1 MDDAIAASEA
11 LWRDLADRY
20 RVEAVLG
27 RGGMATV
34 FLATDLRHQRRVAIK
49 VLRPEVAS
57 VLGTARF
64 LREINISST
73 LTHPHLV
80 PLYDSGEA
88 GGQLYYVMPF
98 MDGETLR
105 ARLKRERQLSLED
118 ALRITLE
125 VAEGLGYAH
134 EHGIVHR
141 DVKPENILFQGGR
154 AMVAD
159 FGIARAIAASA
170 TESVT
175 TSGIVIGTVP
185 YMSPEQAAGER
196 DLDARS
202 DLYSVGCV
210 LYEMLTGE
218 PPFTGANVQ
227 AIIAR
232 HIAERAPSISV
243 VRPDLPESVEAMVR
257 RALAKTPAD
266 RFATAADFSATVRAC
281 STHRTT
287 RSRRVRRLAALV
299 PVVVLLAAAAI
310 LVARSALG
318 GALHNQDW
326 LLVADFDGPSSDPQ
340 LATAVRDLVTQS
352 LRQSRY
358 VRLVDRHQLSNL
370 MRNAGIPETTHVD
383 ANRARELAV
392 RSSIRA
398 VLRGAIRKLDTTNYE
413 VVVHVIGV
421 ENGKSLASVVNT
433 STEPGLPQAVEVLS
447 RDLRGQLGERHSE
460 LVANRPARSV
470 ATPSFTAFRLYSAAA
485 DAIEMHGDIN
495 TSNALLREAVRLDT
509 AFAIA
514 WSYLAS
520 NYLNA
525 RQIDSARAAY
535 GHALAHAERMSVADD
550 YRLKGDVAY
559 ALDHDLRAAVQ
570 WYDLFLAE
578 APSSGGRMN
587 RGFYLA
593 ALGEFDRALSDFE
606 QAIAQSPFGPD
617 QLQPELNNE
626 AAVLVSLGRLG
637 EARRVTSKLAGPF
650 AQLMEIMIPAA
661 ESRWAAA
668 ESASAL
674 AMPKS
679 PPGFLRSNAVVAYA
693 SALAAQGA
701 ARAADSVLDSEA
713 NASTGSS
720 RRVLERLRLLLA
732 IAGGRSV
739 TPRPGLLSN
748 DTTAAG
754 RVAHALLEAAS
765 GDSSSARADLG
776 TLSTLGARDSVV
788 LGAGPLVV
796 ESLIAEKAGNHRR
809 VVDLLGK
816 VALAGEYDA
825 GIPDRPDSFLTRWI
839 TASAYEQLG
848 RLDSAAAY
856 YELVVRPT
864 RVPPLHYSMRG
875 ICYGFAYRHLAA
887 ISERRGDRASAL
899 RQLDTLLSAFRKPD
913 STVAPLMVDA
923 RRMRARLV
931 ARVALTPLPSAT
943 PSPTLQGAHNVIRT
957 TPFAVRRISRR
968 RRDRGVSNEREAPSR
983 YGGIRWRNN

>member
-1 MDDAIAASEA
+1 VDDAIEATEA
-11 LWRDLADRY
+11 LWRALADRY
-20 RVEAVLG
+20 RVEGVLG

-34 FLATDLRHQRRVAIK
+34 FLATDIRHQRRVAIK

-57 VLGTARF
+57 ALGTARF
-64 LREINISST
+64 LREINIASA

-88 GGQLYYVMPF
+88 GDRLYYVMPF
-98 MDGETLR
+98 IQGETLR

-118 ALRITLE
+118 ALRITLD

-134 EHGIVHR
+134 QQGVVHR
-141 DVKPENILFQGGR
+141 DIKPENILFQSGR

-175 TSGIVIGTVP
+175 TSGIVIGTAP

-196 DLDARS
+196 ELDARS
-202 DLYSVGCV
+202 DLYSLGCV

-218 PPFTGANVQ
+218 PPFSGANVQ

-243 VRPDLPESVEAMVR
+243 VRPDLPESVDAMVR

-281 STHRTT
+281 STHRPT
-287 RSRRVRRLAALV
+287 RSRRRRRLAALV

-310 LVARSALG
+310 LVARNALG
-318 GALHNQDW
+318 GALRDQDW

-358 VRLVDRHQLSNL
+358 VRLVDRRQLNNL

-398 VLRGAIRKLDTTNYE
+398 ILRGAIRKLDTTTYE
-413 VVVHVIGV
+413 VVLHVISV
-421 ENGKSLASVVNT
+421 ENGNSLASVVHT
-433 STEPGLPQAVEVLS
+433 STESALPEAVDALS
-447 RDLRGQLGERHSE
+447 ADLRAQLGERHSQ
-460 LVANRPARSV
+460 LVANRPARVV
-470 ATPSFTAFRLYSAAA
+470 ATPSFAAFRLYSAAA
-485 DAIEMHGDIN
+485 DAIVMRGDIN
-495 TSNALLREAVRLDT
+495 TSNALLRQAVRLDT

-520 NYLNA
+520 NYVNA
-525 RQIDSARAAY
+525 RQIDSARVAY
-535 GHALAHAERMSVADD
+535 AKALAHAERMSVADD

-559 ALDHDLRAAVQ
+559 ALDHDLRAAVK

-578 APSSGGRMN
+578 VPWSSGRMN

-593 ALGEFDRALSDFE
+593 ALGEFDRALMDFE
-606 QAIAQSPFGPD
+606 QAVAQSPFGPD

-626 AAVLVSLGRLG
+626 AAVLVSLGRLDD
-637 EARRVTSKLAGPF
+637 ARRVTTKLAGPF

-661 ESRWAAA
+661 ASQWPAA
-668 ESASAL
+668 ESAAAL
-674 AMPKS
+674 AVPKS
-679 PPGFLRSNAVVAYA
+679 PPGFLRSNAVAAYA

-701 ARAADSVLDSEA
+701 VGAADSVLEKEA
-713 NASTGSS
+713 TASTGAP
-720 RRVLERLRLLLA
+720 RRVYERLRLLLA
-732 IAGGRSV
+732 MASGRGT
-739 TPRPGLLSN
+739 TPRATLLSN
-748 DTTAAG
+748 DTTVAG
-754 RVAHALLEAAS
+754 RVARALLEAAS
-765 GDSSSARADLG
+765 GDSSSARVDLG
-776 TLSTLGARDSVV
+776 ALATLGARDSVV
-788 LGAGPLVV
+788 VGAGPLVV
-796 ESLIAEKAGNHRR
+796 ESLIAEKAGNYRR

-816 VALAGEYDA
+816 VAFAGEYDA
-825 GIPDRPDSFLTRWI
+825 AITDRPDSFLLRWI

-848 RLDSAAAY
+848 RLDSASVY

-875 ICYGFAYRHLAA
+875 ICYGFAFRHLAA

-899 RQLDTLLSAFRKPD
+899 RQLDTLLDAFRKPD
-913 STVAPLMVDA
+913 STVAPLLVDA
-923 RRMRARLV
+923 RRTRARLV
-931 ARVALTPLPSAT
+931 AGAALTASTSAGS
-943 PSPTLQGAHNVIRT
+943 SPTLQGANNVIRT
-957 TPFAVRRISRR
+957 TRYAVRRIGRH
-968 RRDRGVSNEREAPSR
+968 RRDRGV
-983 YGGIRWRNN
+983 